1 MAVLVIILY
10 FVCSGQCSYSSGEKY
25 ADIDG
30 DIEAGTAHG
39 PHRPSEIR
47 VKFRYG
53 SEDRDREGNRKTD
66 HVYIVVGKYEYDYTT
81 GGARAR
87 NKNWRKN
94 FPTKTFS
101 FTPRLHVDGD
111 LKRVGQIL
119 KGMANGKWSNGS
131 LDSFRLCLD
140 FAYQFVCL
148 LRNGECPPKEQ
159 WPETFTDFD
168 RRWVRKVNGRLSVYD
183 KRYRNSAQNSELS
196 RDTTEVAN
204 EMPETASATVPTW
217 LTMVEEDEYPWTL
230 AGYFEDECV

>member
-53 SEDRDREGNRKTD
+53 SDDRDREGNRKTD

-87 NKNWRKN
+87 NK
-94 FPTKTFS
+94 
-101 FTPRLHVDGD
+101 LHVESD
-111 LKRVGQIL
+111 LDRVGQIL

-140 FAYQFVCL
+140 FAYQFVCM

-159 WPETFTDFD
+159 WPKAFTDFD

-204 EMPETASATVPTW
+204 EMTETASATVPTW
-217 LTMVEEDEYPWTL
+217 LTMAEEDEYPWTL
-230 AGYFEDECV
+230 AGYFEDECA